1 MYVWGVAYCARVLLT
16 LLLESAPT
24 EQCICTKCLSLIW
37 KKIIRKHYTTLN
49 ITSCILQDIFELNK
63 QHSAGPFWS
72 KQYHVKDFDK

>member
-37 KKIIRKHYTTLN
+37 KKLSESTTLN
-49 ITSCILQDIFELNK
+49 ITSSNITRYFWVK
-63 QHSAGPFWS
+63 QTAVQVLFGS